1 MRKEREPIKLSIV
14 DRISSIM
21 LSLRGAMVPTEIVL
35 SPKTYKKIVSEQDIA
50 EGDTE
55 NDTRLVLEHHFS
67 IPILIRD
74 ENTDV
79 ITAKELFPDRCPIC
93 GRRIPFLREMIER
106 LEFRATNKV
115 RCPLGHR
122 YEGEIKMYYLNIF
135 QIEVKREKSERVE
148 VCPAC
153 GSKDIQYLGPREA
166 FCLDCEWDNNML
178 PRF

>member
-1 MRKEREPIKLSIV
+1 
-14 DRISSIM
+14 M
-21 LSLRGAMVPTEIVL
+21 LSLRGAMVPTEIIL
-35 SPKTYKKIVSEQDIA
+35 SSKTYEQIVAEQEIA
-50 EGDTE
+50 EEDTE
-55 NDTRLVLEHHFS
+55 ESTRLILETHFS
-67 IPILIRD
+67 IPILIRE

-79 ITAKELFPDRCPIC
+79 ITAKELYPDRCPIC

-106 LEFRATNKV
+106 LESRATNKV

-135 QIEVKREKSERVE
+135 QMEEMREKSERIE
-148 VCPAC
+148 SCPIC
-153 GSKDIQYLGPREA
+153 GSNDIQYLGPREV